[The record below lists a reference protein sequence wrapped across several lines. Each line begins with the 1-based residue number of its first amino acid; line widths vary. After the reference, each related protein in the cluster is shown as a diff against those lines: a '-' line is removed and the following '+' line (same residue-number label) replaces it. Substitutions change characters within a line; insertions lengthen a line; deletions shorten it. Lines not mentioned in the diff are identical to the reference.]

1 MTGVQ
6 GGGCARK
13 CSASSKETL
22 SLAQG
27 SKSTLTEKGVREKRR
42 QPWSPHQQDGARR
55 CCELHSPRP
64 LDTAQISEI
73 SPELTTVETVKA
85 TYILG

>member
-22 SLAQG
+22 SLAQRR
-27 SKSTLTEKGVREKRR
+27 KSTLTGKGVRGTRR
-42 QPWSPHQQDGARR
+42 QPWSPDQH
-55 CCELHSPRP
+55 
-64 LDTAQISEI
+64 
-73 SPELTTVETVKA
+73 
-85 TYILG
+85 

>member
-27 SKSTLTEKGVREKRR
+27 RKSTLTEKGVREKRR

-64 LDTAQISEI
+64 STLRRFLRYLRNPQQS
-73 SPELTTVETVKA
+73 SL
-85 TYILG
+85 